1 MKRLMSLVLKA
12 AVVAAVTAT
21 SAAVS
26 GGALARGNLAAG
38 QAKAKQ
44 VCAACHG
51 ENGDKSLQPEYPTLA
66 GQHADYIIRAL
77 KDYKSGA
84 RKNAIMGAQAQTLSP
99 QDIQDVAA
107 WFSSQKG
114 PLQVKH

>member
-1 MKRLMSLVLKA
+1 MKPFISLAGKA
-12 AVVAAVTAT
+12 AVVVAVAAISMAM
-21 SAAVS
+21 S
-26 GGALARGNLAAG
+26 GGAMARGNLAAG

-51 ENGDKSLQPEYPTLA
+51 ENGDKSLQPEYPNLA

-77 KDYKSGA
+77 KDYKSGV
-84 RKNAIMGAQAQTLSP
+84 RKNAIMGAQAQPLSS

-107 WFSSQKG
+107 WFASQRG
-114 PLQVKH
+114 PLHVKH